1 MADATST
8 FVVRG
13 QADVDDAVR
22 GLNKVGESA
31 KDAGNKAET
40 FGEKVRTAATGLI
53 AGEAAMAAFA
63 RATEFATDAVR
74 AAITADEGL
83 TTAAG
88 QVTGAL
94 DGLKV
99 SLGNIVIGGANG
111 ATAMF
116 NLADILLDLSDAL
129 GGAGEEG
136 GIALIAV
143 NALKDGLIGL
153 TYVVDAGAIAWAGLK
168 TGVDVI
174 LGSLVAAAQGVTGI
188 SNALAD
194 LAQIFVGGAIEAFA
208 GLLEGTIDLAE
219 SLGAGGLLPEG
230 ARASVQSIREL
241 GQSIGEGMDPMA
253 RLREA
258 GDGIAGTFDLVRDN
272 ATETISGL
280 QTFFGVTEDLRTGLR
295 DSRTEIDLGTTSTRT
310 YTGAVR
316 EAQQAVEEWAFTE
329 LEAAEIFGMQRPEV
343 AQPRAPV
350 TSRPEGDQLDSE
362 GLREYIGGIE
372 TATEAQERLF
382 QSKEKLTAAGQS
394 GEEGGSFFNV
404 EKLSKDYDAME
415 EATTAFEG
423 TASGLGSS
431 LSSSFGAALSSTED
445 FGKAFKEALGQAL
458 VSQGISE
465 ILTGISNMIPF
476 GPQFNP
482 VAGTARLAA
491 GGAMLAAGKLMG
503 GKGSAPPGGGGGGG
517 RSAGES
523 SGLTPMSQSQAP
535 SPLSLVD
542 YTGVTIVT
550 NDTDSMRTLIDRQ
563 TRTAASGGMARV

>member
-13 QADVDDAVR
+13 QANVDDAVR

-31 KDAGNKAET
+31 KDAGDKAET
-40 FGEKVRTAATGLI
+40 FGDKVRTAATGLI

-63 RATEFATDAVR
+63 KATEFATEAVR

-83 TTAAG
+83 TTAAS
-88 QVTGAL
+88 QVTGAIDNL
-94 DGLKV
+94 NV
-99 SLGNIVIGGANG
+99 RLGNIVIGGANG

-116 NLADILLDLSDAL
+116 ELADILLDLSDAL

-143 NALKDGLIGL
+143 NALKEGLIGL

-174 LGSLVAAAQGVTGI
+174 LGSLVAAAQGVMGV

-194 LAQIFVGGAIEAFA
+194 LAQIFVGQAIEAFA
-208 GLLEGTIDLAE
+208 GLLEGTINLAE

-241 GQSIGEGMDPMA
+241 GQSIGAGMDPMA

-316 EAQQAVEEWAFTE
+316 EAITAVEEWAFTE

-372 TATEAQERLF
+372 TAIAAQERLF

-394 GEEGGSFFNV
+394 GEGGSFFNV
-404 EKLSKDYDAME
+404 EKLEKDYDAMG
-415 EATTAFEG
+415 EATSAFEG

-445 FGKAFKEALGQAL
+445 FGKAFKQALGQAL

-491 GGAMLAAGKLMG
+491 GSAMLAAGKLMG
-503 GKGSAPPGGGGGGG
+503 GKGSATPGGGGGG

-523 SGLTPMSQSQAP
+523 SGLTPVAQPQRQGP
-535 SPLSLVD
+535 TNLID
-542 YTGVTIVT
+542 YSGVTIVT

-563 TRTAASGGMARV
+563 SRTAATGGNSRV